1 MLGLVGAPRL
11 KIVRWQTWRAAL
23 RENHKEKHGESEND
37 ADAVSTVARGKL
49 RSQQQGCPRVS
60 GQPGHHGSCRSEEEW
75 RVRAARHRP
84 SGTRGPQSSH
94 GAQPG
99 DWRGHQD
106 RGQEGREVPRG
117 QEREGLDRSAE
128 EGQVVDRLQ
137 YAVAAKREPRDAQ
150 TDLAGLFC
158 FRISFCLRTFGSRD
172 ELSPTCGPILEAY
185 ACFFSSTFSS
195 SPFKAVL
202 KLRIPSP
209 KPFAT
214 SGIFLPPNNS
224 TATPRITRSSGKPID
239 FMRPP
244 FIYKPLYGLRRVAV
258 NRRLPQ
264 GVHVC

>member
-60 GQPGHHGSCRSEEEW
+60 GQPVHHGGRRSEEEW

-117 QEREGLDRSAE
+117 EERERRDRSAE
-128 EGQVVDRLQ
+128 EGEVVLFSIQ
-137 YAVAAKREPRDAQ
+137 QPKKVNPAMPRRASR
-150 TDLAGLFC
+150 GYFV
-158 FRISFCLRTFGSRD
+158 FGS
-172 ELSPTCGPILEAY
+172 L
-185 ACFFSSTFSS
+185 
-195 SPFKAVL
+195 V
-202 KLRIPSP
+202 
-209 KPFAT
+209 
-214 SGIFLPPNNS
+214 
-224 TATPRITRSSGKPID
+224 
-239 FMRPP
+239 
-244 FIYKPLYGLRRVAV
+244 
-258 NRRLPQ
+258 
-264 GVHVC
+264 